1 VTKLASESCEACR
14 IDAPKLSDAEIN
26 DLLND
31 IDGWDLITE
40 PVKQLKKE
48 FNFADYQSSLAFVNA
63 IAAMADQEDHHPLMT
78 LEWGKVT
85 ILWWSHKIEG
95 LHKNDFI
102 CASKTESLYKAS

>member
-1 VTKLASESCEACR
+1 MTKLASESCEACR
-14 IDAPKLSDAEIN
+14 IDAPKLSDAEIT

-31 IDGWDLITE
+31 IDTWDLITE

-48 FNFADYQSSLAFVNA
+48 FNFPDYKSSLAFVNT